1 MLVHCNVLSA
11 EPLSVIPPPF
21 AVTSVAPVAENV
33 IDPIVFVVVEVIVI
47 CVAEST
53 LVTVVAPPK
62 APVPDILVKAIPG
75 INPVVDAI
83 PVTVV
88 VVVVAEIV
96 PVVDAIAIT
105 DPISIFLS
113 STTNVFVFN
122 VVVVPF
128 IVKSPPIVNAP
139 VIVIA
144 EVSKRPVLGVYFS
157 LEEVTFAEVIV
168 PDVLTV
174 NNGYNAVAVVVSF
187 VIDTAASPQEVF
199 DPSVLRNLF
208 ALLVCVGKIEFN
220 PAKDKI
226 LPDESQRIGLVALR
240 ICGPVAPVGPVIVV
254 AIIDQVVPSH
264 LRDISPVVYISPTVG
279 LFGKSTAVTY

>member
-1 MLVHCNVLSA
+1 
-11 EPLSVIPPPF
+11 
-21 AVTSVAPVAENV
+21 
-33 IDPIVFVVVEVIVI
+33 
-47 CVAEST
+47 
-53 LVTVVAPPK
+53 
-62 APVPDILVKAIPG
+62 
-75 INPVVDAI
+75 
-83 PVTVV
+83 VV

-96 PVVDAIAIT
+96 PVVDAITIT

-113 STTNVFVFN
+113 STVKVFVFN

-139 VIVIA
+139 VVVIA
-144 EVSKRPVLGVYFS
+144 EVSKRPVLGVYFN

-168 PDVLTV
+168 PDVLAV

-279 LFGKSTAVTY
+279 LFGKSTAVMY